1 MLIVWLEFPVM
12 LSHESGISY
21 SLDWW
26 HAFKEIPTCH
36 SMRISPVC
44 DLAIVLD
51 DSRHIWMRLQ
61 IGGAK
66 ISLPEP
72 RKWVPGE
79 AKTEE

>member
-1 MLIVWLEFPVM
+1 
-12 LSHESGISY
+12 
-21 SLDWW
+21 
-26 HAFKEIPTCH
+26 
-36 SMRISPVC
+36 MRISPVC